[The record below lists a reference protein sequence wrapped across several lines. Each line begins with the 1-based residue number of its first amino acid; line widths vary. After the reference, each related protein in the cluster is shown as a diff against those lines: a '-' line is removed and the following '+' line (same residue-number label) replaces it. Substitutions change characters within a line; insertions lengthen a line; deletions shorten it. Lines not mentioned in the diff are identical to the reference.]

1 MSKVEDDKTL
11 PTTGTIF
18 VATLSLWSGVVMR
31 HEFLVEIGFHYFSF
45 IKKLMFLVYILLTLQ
60 AACSKCAGHHG
71 FLLHSTEVPEK
82 KGS

>member
-1 MSKVEDDKTL
+1 MFKVEDKTV

-18 VATLSLWSGVVMR
+18 VATLSLWSGLVMR
-31 HEFLVEIGFHYFSF
+31 HKFLVEIGFHCFCF
-45 IKKLMFLVYILLTLQ
+45 IKNLMFWIYILHTLQ

-71 FLLHSTEVPEK
+71 FLLHLTEVPEK